1 MKKNPSRF
9 TIKFNTANSRHIK
22 AVEMLNAAERC
33 KASLIADAL
42 HMYASTD
49 SRTAAAAEKQR
60 QGSIP
65 LQKEDTEAI
74 HHFPDNP
81 AMISK
86 NTTQPGE
93 SDMWQAISDSVD
105 AFF

>member
-9 TIKFNTANSRHIK
+9 TIKFNPANPRHIK
-22 AVEMLNAAERC
+22 AVEMLTAAERC

-42 HMYASTD
+42 YVYASTD
-49 SRTAAAAEKQR
+49 SRTAAAVEKQR

-65 LQKEDTEAI
+65 LQKENTGAI
-74 HHFPDNP
+74 PCRSDSP
-81 AMISK
+81 AVTSK

-93 SDMWQAISDSVD
+93 SGMWQAISDSVD